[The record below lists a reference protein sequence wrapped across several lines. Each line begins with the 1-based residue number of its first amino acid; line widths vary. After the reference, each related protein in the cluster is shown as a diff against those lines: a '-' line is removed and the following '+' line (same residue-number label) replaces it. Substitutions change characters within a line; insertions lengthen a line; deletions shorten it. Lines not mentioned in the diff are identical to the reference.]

1 MPLQNTWLEVI
12 LQEKS
17 EIMFNPLTDPYASWY
32 EQHDM
37 KDLTSEEKKKVA
49 RTTILLGCAY
59 YVILCIALI
68 LCALLGSC
76 STPKLVSSES
86 SDHRIENIIQRMDS
100 MMASHTVVQQDSA
113 WRETILKQFQS
124 IREKSDTS
132 HTMVV
137 DTAGNIIREKIIINN
152 VLETTSETDRQEH
165 EVLMHRLEVMDST
178 MNMMRQEIQH
188 SDSLLQQKQTVI
200 EKPVEKKLSRFQQM
214 QIWLGRLV
222 LLVFA
227 VLAGWWIMK
236 KRMWWLA
243 LLRKLI

>member
-132 HTMVV
+132 HSVTLSASG
-137 DTAGNIIREKIIINN
+137 DTIREKIIINN
-152 VLETTSETDRQEH
+152 VRETTSETDRH
-165 EVLMHRLEVMDST
+165 EREVMMHRMEMMEST
-178 MNMMRQEIQH
+178 MNIMRQQIAH
-188 SDSLLQQKQTVI
+188 SDSLLQQQKQTEIKEVP
-200 EKPVEKKLSRFQQM
+200 KPLSWWQQM
-214 QIWLGRLV
+214 QLWLGRLV
-222 LLVFA
+222 LVAIA
-227 VLAGWWIMK
+227 VCAGWWILK
-236 KRMWWLA
+236 KKIWWLG
-243 LLRKLI
+243 LLKP